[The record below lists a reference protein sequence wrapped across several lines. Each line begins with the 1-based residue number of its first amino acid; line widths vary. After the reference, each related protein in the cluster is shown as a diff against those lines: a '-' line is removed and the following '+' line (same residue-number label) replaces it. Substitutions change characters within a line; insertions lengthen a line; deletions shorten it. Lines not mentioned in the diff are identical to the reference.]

1 MLHQITQTD
10 MTHKEILTAFR
21 NGNTKVVF
29 TCDKSGEEIVC
40 TIVRAG
46 AKRIYIAYSEY
57 FTEIY
62 SSGGNPNWNYPM
74 LTAIYEGA

>member
-1 MLHQITQTD
+1 

-21 NGNTKVVF
+21 NGKTKVVH

-46 AKRIYIAYSEY
+46 AKQIHIAYSEY
-57 FTEIY
+57 FTQKYY
-62 SSGGNPNWNYPM
+62 SRGDINWDYPM
-74 LTAIYEGA
+74 LTSIYEGA